1 MHHDKDLSER
11 APPPQRLRRPYEKP
25 ALRTIDL
32 VAEEVLSV
40 GCKMAIAPGGPVGA
54 TCTSASCFADGS

>member
-1 MHHDKDLSER
+1 MHHVKDLSARE
-11 APPPQRLRRPYEKP
+11 PTPHRLRRPYEKP
-25 ALRTIDL
+25 TLRTIDL

-54 TCTSASCFADGS
+54 TCTAASCFSDGS